1 MNIAEKIKAWRKG
14 VADDVS
20 EYRAEASAE
29 KGFLWWRSAL
39 LMVGLYLLVVFL
51 LGWYWTEEPSLF
63 DVSDNAAQRAEQQ
76 VSGTTAAATLIAV
89 IETLLEKRGGYL
101 SNDIAP
107 PGIWLDNLPSWE
119 YGVIIQVRDF
129 SKAMREAFS
138 RSRSQSTEDRDLA
151 LAEPRLNFDHH
162 SWVLPATES
171 EYRAGVRYLESYLER
186 LADDDAGAKFYPRAD
201 SLRYWLGTVETRLG
215 SLSQRL
221 SASVGQRRI
230 NMDQVEVDSQA
241 ALGQTGDV
249 NVKTP
254 WLEIDDVFYEARGTT
269 WALVHLLKAIEVEF
283 DEVLRKKNARV
294 GLQQIIRELESSQ
307 DAIFSP
313 MVLNGGGF
321 GLVANHS
328 LVMASYVSRAN
339 ASIIDLRD
347 LLDQG

>member
-1 MNIAEKIKAWRKG
+1 
-14 VADDVS
+14 VV
-20 EYRAEASAE
+20 
-29 KGFLWWRSAL
+29 L
-39 LMVGLYLLVVFL
+39 LI
-51 LGWYWTEEPSLF
+51 GWYWTEEPPLF
-63 DVSDNAAQRAEQQ
+63 DVSENTAQRAERQ
-76 VSGTTAAATLIAV
+76 VSGSTATATLITV

-107 PGIWLDNLPSWE
+107 PGIWLDNLPNWE

-138 RSRSQSTEDRDLA
+138 RSRSQSTEDGDLA

-171 EYRAGVRYLESYLER
+171 EYRAGIRYLESYLAR
-186 LADDDAGAKFYPRAD
+186 LADDNTGARFYPRAD

-230 NMDQVEVDSQA
+230 NMDQIELDRQDSSGQA
-241 ALGQTGDV
+241 FEV

-254 WLEIDDVFYEARGTT
+254 WLELDDVFYEARGTT
-269 WALVHLLKAIEVEF
+269 WALVHLLKAVEVEF

-307 DAIFSP
+307 EPVYSP

-321 GLVANHS
+321 GLLANHS

>member
-1 MNIAEKIKAWRKG
+1 
-14 VADDVS
+14 
-20 EYRAEASAE
+20 
-29 KGFLWWRSAL
+29 
-39 LMVGLYLLVVFL
+39 
-51 LGWYWTEEPSLF
+51 
-63 DVSDNAAQRAEQQ
+63 
-76 VSGTTAAATLIAV
+76 
-89 IETLLEKRGGYL
+89 
-101 SNDIAP
+101 
-107 PGIWLDNLPSWE
+107 
-119 YGVIIQVRDF
+119 
-129 SKAMREAFS
+129 
-138 RSRSQSTEDRDLA
+138 
-151 LAEPRLNFDHH
+151 LNFDHH

-171 EYRAGVRYLESYLER
+171 EYRAGIRYLESYLAR
-186 LADDDAGAKFYPRAD
+186 LADDNTGARFYPRAD

-230 NMDQVEVDSQA
+230 NMDQIELDRQDSSGQA
-241 ALGQTGDV
+241 FEV

-254 WLEIDDVFYEARGTT
+254 WLELDDVFYEARGTT
-269 WALVHLLKAIEVEF
+269 WALVHLLKAVEVEF

-307 DAIFSP
+307 EPVYSP

-321 GLVANHS
+321 GLLANHS

>member
-1 MNIAEKIKAWRKG
+1 MKMTDKIKSWRNG
-14 VADDVS
+14 VAEDAREFRD
-20 EYRAEASAE
+20 EASAT
-29 KGFLWWRSAL
+29 GFPWWRSAL
-39 LMVGLYLLVVFL
+39 WLVGVYLLVVFL
-51 LGWYWTEEPSLF
+51 VGWYWTEEPSLF
-63 DVSDNAAQRAEQQ
+63 DVSENTAQRAERQ
-76 VSGTTAAATLIAV
+76 VAGSTATATLITV

-107 PGIWLDNLPSWE
+107 PGIWLDNLPNWE

-138 RSRSQSTEDRDLA
+138 RSRSQSTEDGDLA

-171 EYRAGVRYLESYLER
+171 EYRAGIRYLESYLAR
-186 LADDDAGAKFYPRAD
+186 LADDNTGARFYPRAE

-215 SLSQRL
+215 RLSERL

-230 NMDQVEVDSQA
+230 NMDQIEVDRQDTSGQA
-241 ALGQTGDV
+241 FEV

-254 WLEIDDVFYEARGTT
+254 WLELDDVFYEARGTT
-269 WALVHLLKAIEVEF
+269 WALVHLLEAVEVEF

-307 DAIFSP
+307 ETVYSP